1 MHARLFFIFFSLYLL
16 PSFVFASD
24 ASYMA
29 TVPVAS
35 QSQEERIQGFYAA
48 LTKVV
53 NQVSGNK
60 MMANQLKINKLDNLY
75 PYIKRYYYLSSH
87 SDVDED
93 EEDDEGEA
101 PEAQEQQS
109 LVVEFEPL
117 AVDNLIK
124 TLNQSFSSDI
134 NLTPV
139 LLWLAINENN
149 KSWMLSNETQS
160 LGDQIKF
167 TAKSKNLSIVLPMM
181 DIDDINTIN
190 TREIEGF
197 DVSAISQ
204 ASIRYATDFTL
215 IGSIIEKEP
224 KSWSA
229 KWMLLKNQKRF
240 TWIDHGVTLNGVI
253 LSGLL
258 KAAEMITAP
267 SSTEGQSKH
276 LVLTVSGVNNV
287 TDYASINAYL
297 QQLPEVSSLQVL
309 RVEASKVI
317 LDIILADGE
326 EEAFEKTLR
335 SNPHFISEVQT
346 SKQDLHYQWKKN

>member
-1 MHARLFFIFFSLYLL
+1 MPQKQLL
-16 PSFVFASD
+16 
-24 ASYMA
+24 
-29 TVPVAS
+29 
-35 QSQEERIQGFYAA
+35 
-48 LTKVV
+48 K
-53 NQVSGNK
+53 K
-60 MMANQLKINKLDNLY
+60 K
-75 PYIKRYYYLSSH
+75 
-87 SDVDED
+87 
-93 EEDDEGEA
+93 
-101 PEAQEQQS
+101 EQQS

-124 TLNQSFSSDI
+124 TLNQSSSTDI

-139 LLWLAINENN
+139 LLWLSINENN

-167 TAKSKNLSIVLPMM
+167 TAKSKNLGIVLPMM

-204 ASIRYATDFTL
+204 ASIRYATDFIL
-215 IGSIIEKEP
+215 IGSIVEKEP

-240 TWIDHGVTLNGVI
+240 TWIEHGVTLNGVI

-258 KAAEMITAP
+258 KAAEMITVP
-267 SSTEGQSKH
+267 SSTEEHGKR
-276 LVLTVSGVNNV
+276 LVLRVSGVNNV

-317 LDIILADGE
+317 LDIILADGDQE
-326 EEAFEKTLR
+326 VFEKTLR